1 MCSSEYFRT
10 PDNVMLPDTRCKHL
24 SIEQIHSELLQYTL
38 DLNVPAHIIT
48 EFETAKNLYLYTW
61 FVYEFLAVA
70 DRQTLATLEGA
81 LKTRLDELNIARKEK
96 DDLWKLLLKAEQQA
110 LIDWKDLPEDIAQ
123 TSLKPQPL
131 SKCLKKIVKA
141 HLSGNPVGID
151 LAIPRTEDMSLQ
163 LPGEA
168 ANPLPASQAIMAMEE
183 CPALPTG
190 FTLLKFSCALINA
203 IYTVH

>member
-10 PDNVMLPDTRCKHL
+10 PDNVMLPDTRCKHM
-24 SIEQIHSELLQYTL
+24 SIEQIYAELLQYTL
-38 DLNVPAHIIT
+38 DPNVPAHISA
-48 EFETAKNLYLYTW
+48 EFETARNLYLYTW

-70 DRQTLATLEGA
+70 DRQALATLEGA
-81 LKTRLDELNIARKEK
+81 LKTRLDELNIVRKEK

-110 LIDWKDLPEDIAQ
+110 LVDWTDLPEDIAQ
-123 TSLKPQPL
+123 TSFKPQPL

-141 HLSGNPVGID
+141 HFSDKQAGND
-151 LAIPRTEDMSLQ
+151 LETPRAEDISPP

-168 ANPLPASQAIMAMEE
+168 ANHLPASQAIMAMEE

-190 FTLLKFSCALINA
+190 FTILKFSCALINA